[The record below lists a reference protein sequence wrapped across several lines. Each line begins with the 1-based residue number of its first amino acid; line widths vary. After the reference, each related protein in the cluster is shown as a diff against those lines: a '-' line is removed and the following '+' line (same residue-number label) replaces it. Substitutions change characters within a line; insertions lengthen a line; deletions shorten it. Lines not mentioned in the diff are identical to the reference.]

1 MPGMITMHQVVAFG
15 LVALVIIAIPGPSVV
30 FTVGRALTYGRAVA
44 LLTVAGNS
52 LGLLTALLL
61 VVLGLGEV
69 VATSDVVF
77 ETVKV
82 AGAVY
87 LVYLGV
93 QALRHRHG
101 ITVDTG
107 RAAGPPLP
115 PLTALRQGYVVGF
128 TNPKGYVM
136 FVALLPQ
143 FLDRARGHDS
153 LQMLLLGLIAFVIG
167 ACSDSLWAVMASQL
181 RRWFNASPK
190 RGRALGTIGG
200 VSMIGL
206 GVAVAVGG
214 RPDAS

>member
-1 MPGMITMHQVVAFG
+1 MITLHQAVAFG

-30 FTVGRALTYGRAVA
+30 FTVGRALTYGRSVA
-44 LLTVAGNS
+44 LMTVAGNS
-52 LGLLTALLL
+52 LGLFTSLLL

-77 ETVKV
+77 EVVKV

-101 ITVDTG
+101 ITVSVAG
-107 RAAGPPLP
+107 RPSGPPLRL
-115 PLTALRQGYVVGF
+115 LTALRQGYLVGF

-143 FLDRARGHDS
+143 FLDRDRGHDS
-153 LQMLLLGLIAFVIG
+153 VQMLLLGLIAFVIG
-167 ACSDSLWAVMASQL
+167 FCSDSLWALLASQL
-181 RRWFNASPK
+181 RRWFNASPR

-214 RPDAS
+214 RPDAA